1 MLTLGSILAL
11 AAAALHVVI
20 FRLESLAWG
29 GAQAQKVFGEQ
40 SPQEVA
46 ATRDLAFN
54 QGFYNLFLAVLAAL
68 GAVLVLVGTM
78 TVGATLLAGRDRVD
92 ARRRDRAALLSS
104 PAHRAAAVKQGALP
118 PLAVLATVIGL
129 LALTLPVRGAPGR
142 PQRRIEARWSAMRST
157 ASASTSACGRV
168 TRRRWSG
175 SG

>member
-29 GAQAQKVFGEQ
+29 GAQAQEVFGEQ

-68 GAVLVLVGTM
+68 GAVLVLVGTT
-78 TVGATLLAGRDRVD
+78 TVGATLLLAGTGSML
-92 ARRRDRAALLSS
+92 AAAAVLLLSS

-118 PLAVLATVIGL
+118 LLAVLATVIGL
-129 LALTLPVRGAPGR
+129 LL
-142 PQRRIEARWSAMRST
+142 
-157 ASASTSACGRV
+157 
-168 TRRRWSG
+168 
-175 SG
+175 